1 MSPAVWGKKKNS
13 STCFNGGMINFR
25 LNLEIKCI
33 PFLVTS
39 FQKGK
44 KKKAA
49 KMEMSLKFYKLITA

>member
-1 MSPAVWGKKKNS
+1 
-13 STCFNGGMINFR
+13 MINFR

>member
-44 KKKAA
+44 KKK
-49 KMEMSLKFYKLITA
+49 KQLKWRCP